1 MQSIVAPQI
10 RGEQGVYWCAA
21 WYALQGVLSLGMS
34 VFQDGTFTRLALI
47 VFGAFCVYAALGL
60 LRALKPAWHIA
71 TFIAFASIIL
81 TGVSIACAPGEIADN
96 EITLFEAAL
105 DVLVLTL
112 FILVYSYLRK
122 PRVRKLYGVPMS
134 YRTEN
139 PDL

>member
-1 MQSIVAPQI
+1 MQSIVAPRI
-10 RGEQGVYWCAA
+10 RGEQGIYWCVA
-21 WYALQGVLSLGMS
+21 WYALQGVLSLGMGA
-34 VFQDGTFTRLALI
+34 FEDGMFAKLVLI

-71 TFIAFASIIL
+71 TFLAFAAIIL
-81 TGVSIACAPGEIADN
+81 TGISIACAPGEIADN

-122 PRVRKLYGVPMS
+122 PRIRELYAVPRS
-134 YRTEN
+134 YKAE
-139 PDL
+139 DE